1 MIRVPAFLVVGGG
14 EAGAFYVRQLRRA
27 AASGALATDRIVVID
42 RDPACRV
49 RAEAG
54 LADDPRV
61 RVETADWAEWL
72 AAHLRDA
79 DPRAHLVPY
88 HWAPHLLL
96 GWLEDELD
104 RAGAS
109 TERGGDVAPRGLPF
123 ETTTQAGDRALSY
136 ASWSCPPTCIEPALC
151 PHTRGPK
158 GWSLAADLESGDGGT
173 TEPVVFRCTHLVYGV
188 GTIPVGDILAARD
201 RLRAGLADGRRSY
214 LVATSSHCHALATR
228 LDVWPHQGDDRP
240 SRARM
245 RGMGSRPDSVER
257 YQTQPSPFE

>member
-1 MIRVPAFLVVGGG
+1 RQPRVLPGEQRGGLLPSRQGSPLPGAVPARGVGPGLPQRGVGGHAEPARAGALREHPGPREEAGGGEAGREQVIRVPAFLVVGGG

-27 AASGALATDRIVVID
+27 APSGALATDHIAVIG
-42 RDPACRV
+42 RVPACRV

-54 LADDPRV
+54 RADDPHV

-109 TERGGDVAPRGLPF
+109 TERGGEVAPRGLPF
-123 ETTTQAGDRALSY
+123 ETTTQA
-136 ASWSCPPTCIEPALC
+136 
-151 PHTRGPK
+151 
-158 GWSLAADLESGDGGT
+158 
-173 TEPVVFRCTHLVYGV
+173 
-188 GTIPVGDILAARD
+188 
-201 RLRAGLADGRRSY
+201 
-214 LVATSSHCHALATR
+214 
-228 LDVWPHQGDDRP
+228 
-240 SRARM
+240 
-245 RGMGSRPDSVER
+245 
-257 YQTQPSPFE
+257 